1 MKNVPKPLMII
12 LGVLGLILVFDVMV
26 LFKNGFSVAALG
38 GMVVVLVTGL
48 VILRDF
54 GKDLAKRKEAEAANA
69 EQQRLEEAEDAD
81 EEAGDEFEDEEE
93 AAAVEAV
100 EEAEAEPA
108 GAAETDA
115 AEAEAEQAE

>member
-93 AAAVEAV
+93 AVEAADA
-100 EEAEAEPA
+100 EEEAEPA
-108 GAAETDA
+108 EAETEA

>member
-69 EQQRLEEAEDAD
+69 EQQRLEEDEDAD

>member
-54 GKDLAKRKEAEAANA
+54 GKDLAKRKEAEAAKA

>member
-54 GKDLAKRKEAEAANA
+54 GKDLAKRREAEAANA
-69 EQQRLEEAEDAD
+69 EQQRLEEDEASD